1 MILKN
6 LTPHPIILMGEDG
19 TSLTILPWGPVA
31 RCAETTEEAGVV
43 DLGTLPIRRVRNTFG
58 AVSGLPDPAPH
69 TLYLV
74 SSLVGEAARRADVV
88 APSDLVRDA
97 DGRVI
102 GARALA
108 VFD

>member
-6 LTPHPIILMGEDG
+6 LTTHPIVLIGEDG
-19 TSLTILPWGPVA
+19 TEVTILPSGTVA

-43 DLGTLPIRRVRNTFG
+43 DVGQLPIRRVRNTFG

-74 SSLVGEAARRADVV
+74 SSLVGEAAHRADVV
-88 APSDLVRDA
+88 APADLVRDES
-97 DGRVI
+97 GRVV

-108 VFD
+108 VFV